1 MSSPTT
7 PVRNRPMIKPAIAA
21 AATTYTCPMCPSV
34 RAEAPGA
41 CPMCGMAL
49 EAEVALP
56 GVDGGA
62 AAGGDAD
69 APDPELADMTRRLR
83 VSAALTLPVAA
94 LAMGGF
100 EVRGWSHAL
109 QLALAT
115 PVVLWGGLPFL
126 ARGWRSVAA
135 RRLNMFTLIALGSG
149 IAYLYSAAATLAPQ
163 AFPRLPGGDL
173 GPAVYFEA
181 AAVIITLALLG
192 QVLELRARFHAGAAI
207 RALLGLAPNT
217 ARRIDP
223 DGGERDVPLGA
234 VQVGDCLRIR
244 PGEKIP
250 VDGVVVSGASAVDES
265 MLTGE
270 SLPVSRR
277 AGERVI
283 GATLNGNGALIIEAR
298 RVGAQTLLAQITR
311 QVAQAQRS
319 RAPVQRLADAVAAR
333 FVPAVVGV
341 AAVTFAVW
349 AAFGPP
355 PAALHALVSAVA
367 VLIIACPCALGLATP
382 MSVRV
387 AVGRGAGAGVL
398 FKDAG
403 ALETMR
409 RVDTLVLDKTG
420 TLTEGA
426 PKLVT
431 VAAVGDG
438 GDDGDGD
445 IHPRHPRSLLSGGD
459 DAGEGEGD
467 FTGAESET
475 RLLHYAAA
483 LEQSSE
489 HPLAAAVSDGARAR
503 GIEAGA
509 AEDFQSR
516 PGMGVTGTVD
526 GAAVGLGNETLLAEL
541 GVDIRPDLRARAEAL
556 RGRGQSVLFVCV
568 DGRVAGLLGAA
579 DPVKAGARD
588 AIAALRKRGLR
599 IRMLSGDN
607 AVTARA
613 VAAEVG
619 IEEVDA
625 GVLPGEKAARI
636 RELQAA
642 GRVVAMA
649 GDGIN
654 DAPALAQADV
664 GIAMGDGSDVAMQSA
679 ELTLVKGDL
688 RGIARA
694 QRLSRA
700 AVKNIRQNLVFAFAY
715 NSLGVPIAAG
725 VLYPA
730 FGILLS
736 PMLAAAAMSASSV
749 SVIANALRLR
759 RVGL

>member
-1 MSSPTT
+1 
-7 PVRNRPMIKPAIAA
+7 MIKPAI
-21 AATTYTCPMCPSV
+21 YTCPMCPSV

-41 CPMCGMAL
+41 CPICGMAL

-56 GVDGGA
+56 GESDAMAG
-62 AAGGDAD
+62 AAGGDAG

-83 VSAALTLPVAA
+83 VCVALTLPLAA

-109 QLALAT
+109 QLVLAT

-149 IAYLYSAAATLAPQ
+149 IAYWYSAAATLAPQ
-163 AFPRLPGGDL
+163 AFPRLPGGGL

-217 ARRIDP
+217 ARRIEA
-223 DGGERDVPLGA
+223 GGERDVPLGA

-277 AGERVI
+277 AGDLVI

-355 PAALHALVSAVA
+355 PAALHALVSAVT

-431 VAAVGDG
+431 VAAAGDG
-438 GDDGDGD
+438 GDGGDGD
-445 IHPRHPRSLLSGGD
+445 IHPRHPRGLLSGGD
-459 DAGEGEGD
+459 DA
-467 FTGAESET
+467 ET
-475 RLLHYAAA
+475 RLLRYAAA
-483 LEQSSE
+483 LEQGSE

-568 DGRVAGLLGAA
+568 DDRVAGLLGAA
-579 DPVKAGARD
+579 DPVKAGAAD

-700 AVKNIRQNLVFAFAY
+700 AVKNIRQNLAFAFAY

>member
-1 MSSPTT
+1 
-7 PVRNRPMIKPAIAA
+7 
-21 AATTYTCPMCPSV
+21 
-34 RAEAPGA
+34 
-41 CPMCGMAL
+41 MCGMAL

-56 GVDGGA
+56 GESDAMAG
-62 AAGGDAD
+62 AAGGDAG

-83 VSAALTLPVAA
+83 VCVALTLPLAA

-109 QLALAT
+109 QLVLAT

-149 IAYLYSAAATLAPQ
+149 IAYLYSAAATLAPG
-163 AFPRLPGGDL
+163 AFPRLPGGGL

-217 ARRIDP
+217 ARRIEA
-223 DGGERDVPLGA
+223 GGERDVPLGA

-277 AGERVI
+277 AGDLVI

-355 PAALHALVSAVA
+355 PAALHALVSAVT

-431 VAAVGDG
+431 VAAAGDG
-438 GDDGDGD
+438 GDGGDGD
-445 IHPRHPRSLLSGGD
+445 IHPRHPRGLLSGGD
-459 DAGEGEGD
+459 DA
-467 FTGAESET
+467 ET
-475 RLLHYAAA
+475 RLLRYAAA

-489 HPLAAAVSDGARAR
+489 HPLAAAVSEGARAR

-568 DGRVAGLLGAA
+568 DDRVAGLLGAA
-579 DPVKAGARD
+579 DPVKAGAAD

-700 AVKNIRQNLVFAFAY
+700 AVKNIRQNLAFAFAY

>member
-1 MSSPTT
+1 
-7 PVRNRPMIKPAIAA
+7 MIKPAI
-21 AATTYTCPMCPSV
+21 YTCPMCPSV

-41 CPMCGMAL
+41 CPFCGMAL

-56 GVDGGA
+56 GESDAMAG
-62 AAGGDAD
+62 AAGGDAG

-83 VSAALTLPVAA
+83 VCVALTLPLAA

-109 QLALAT
+109 QLVLAT

-149 IAYLYSAAATLAPQ
+149 IAYLYSAAATLAPG
-163 AFPRLPGGDL
+163 AFPRLPGGGL

-217 ARRIDP
+217 ARRIEA
-223 DGGERDVPLGA
+223 GGERDVPLGA

-277 AGERVI
+277 AGDLVI

-355 PAALHALVSAVA
+355 PAALHALVSAVT

-431 VAAVGDG
+431 VAAAGDG
-438 GDDGDGD
+438 GDGGDGD
-445 IHPRHPRSLLSGGD
+445 IHPRHPRGLLSGGD
-459 DAGEGEGD
+459 DA
-467 FTGAESET
+467 ET
-475 RLLHYAAA
+475 RLLRYAAA
-483 LEQSSE
+483 LEQGSE
-489 HPLAAAVSDGARAR
+489 HPLAAAVSAGARAR

-568 DGRVAGLLGAA
+568 DDRVAGLLGAA
-579 DPVKAGARD
+579 DPVKAGAAD

-700 AVKNIRQNLVFAFAY
+700 AVKNIRQNLAFAFAY

>member
-1 MSSPTT
+1 
-7 PVRNRPMIKPAIAA
+7 
-21 AATTYTCPMCPSV
+21 YTCPMCPSV

-56 GVDGGA
+56 GESDAMAG
-62 AAGGDAD
+62 AAGGDAG

-83 VSAALTLPVAA
+83 VCVALTLPLAA

-109 QLALAT
+109 QLVLAT

-149 IAYLYSAAATLAPQ
+149 IAYWYSAAATLAPQ
-163 AFPRLPGGDL
+163 AFPRLPGGGL

-217 ARRIDP
+217 ARRIEA
-223 DGGERDVPLGA
+223 GGERDVPLGA

-277 AGERVI
+277 AGDLVI

-355 PAALHALVSAVA
+355 PAALHALVSAVT

-431 VAAVGDG
+431 VAAAGDG
-438 GDDGDGD
+438 GDGGDGD
-445 IHPRHPRSLLSGGD
+445 IHPRHPRGLLSGGD
-459 DAGEGEGD
+459 DA
-467 FTGAESET
+467 ET
-475 RLLHYAAA
+475 RLLRYAAA
-483 LEQSSE
+483 LEQGSE
-489 HPLAAAVSDGARAR
+489 HPLAAAVSAGARAR

-568 DGRVAGLLGAA
+568 DDRVAGLLGAA
-579 DPVKAGARD
+579 DPVKAGAAD

>member
-1 MSSPTT
+1 
-7 PVRNRPMIKPAIAA
+7 
-21 AATTYTCPMCPSV
+21 
-34 RAEAPGA
+34 
-41 CPMCGMAL
+41 
-49 EAEVALP
+49 
-56 GVDGGA
+56 
-62 AAGGDAD
+62 
-69 APDPELADMTRRLR
+69 
-83 VSAALTLPVAA
+83 
-94 LAMGGF
+94 
-100 EVRGWSHAL
+100 
-109 QLALAT
+109 
-115 PVVLWGGLPFL
+115 
-126 ARGWRSVAA
+126 
-135 RRLNMFTLIALGSG
+135 
-149 IAYLYSAAATLAPQ
+149 
-163 AFPRLPGGDL
+163 
-173 GPAVYFEA
+173 
-181 AAVIITLALLG
+181 
-192 QVLELRARFHAGAAI
+192 
-207 RALLGLAPNT
+207 
-217 ARRIDP
+217 
-223 DGGERDVPLGA
+223 
-234 VQVGDCLRIR
+234 
-244 PGEKIP
+244 
-250 VDGVVVSGASAVDES
+250 
-265 MLTGE
+265 
-270 SLPVSRR
+270 
-277 AGERVI
+277 
-283 GATLNGNGALIIEAR
+283 
-298 RVGAQTLLAQITR
+298 
-311 QVAQAQRS
+311 
-319 RAPVQRLADAVAAR
+319 
-333 FVPAVVGV
+333 
-341 AAVTFAVW
+341 
-349 AAFGPP
+349 
-355 PAALHALVSAVA
+355 
-367 VLIIACPCALGLATP
+367 
-382 MSVRV
+382 
-387 AVGRGAGAGVL
+387 
-398 FKDAG
+398 
-403 ALETMR
+403 
-409 RVDTLVLDKTG
+409 
-420 TLTEGA
+420 
-426 PKLVT
+426 
-431 VAAVGDG
+431 
-438 GDDGDGD
+438 
-445 IHPRHPRSLLSGGD
+445 HPRHPRSLLSGGD
-459 DAGEGEGD
+459 DA
-467 FTGAESET
+467 ET
-475 RLLHYAAA
+475 RLLRYAAA
-483 LEQSSE
+483 LEQGSE
-489 HPLAAAVSDGARAR
+489 HPLAAAVSAGARAR

-579 DPVKAGARD
+579 DPVKAGAAD
-588 AIAALRKRGLR
+588 TVAALRKRGLR

>member
-1 MSSPTT
+1 
-7 PVRNRPMIKPAIAA
+7 
-21 AATTYTCPMCPSV
+21 YTCPMCPSV

-41 CPMCGMAL
+41 CPFCGMAL

-56 GVDGGA
+56 GESDAMAG

-83 VSAALTLPVAA
+83 VSAALTLPLAVI
-94 LAMGGF
+94 AMGGF

-109 QLALAT
+109 QLVLAT

-149 IAYLYSAAATLAPQ
+149 IAYLYSAAATLAPG
-163 AFPRLPGGDL
+163 AFPRLPGGGL

-217 ARRIDP
+217 ARRIEA
-223 DGGERDVPLGA
+223 GGERDVPLGA
-234 VQVGDCLRIR
+234 VQVGDRLRIR

-355 PAALHALVSAVA
+355 PAALHALVSAVT

-387 AVGRGAGAGVL
+387 AVGRGASAGVL

-438 GDDGDGD
+438 GDGGDGD
-445 IHPRHPRSLLSGGD
+445 
-459 DAGEGEGD
+459 
-467 FTGAESET
+467 
-475 RLLHYAAA
+475 
-483 LEQSSE
+483 
-489 HPLAAAVSDGARAR
+489 
-503 GIEAGA
+503 
-509 AEDFQSR
+509 
-516 PGMGVTGTVD
+516 
-526 GAAVGLGNETLLAEL
+526 
-541 GVDIRPDLRARAEAL
+541 
-556 RGRGQSVLFVCV
+556 
-568 DGRVAGLLGAA
+568 
-579 DPVKAGARD
+579 
-588 AIAALRKRGLR
+588 
-599 IRMLSGDN
+599 
-607 AVTARA
+607 
-613 VAAEVG
+613 
-619 IEEVDA
+619 
-625 GVLPGEKAARI
+625 
-636 RELQAA
+636 
-642 GRVVAMA
+642 
-649 GDGIN
+649 
-654 DAPALAQADV
+654 
-664 GIAMGDGSDVAMQSA
+664 
-679 ELTLVKGDL
+679 
-688 RGIARA
+688 
-694 QRLSRA
+694 
-700 AVKNIRQNLVFAFAY
+700 
-715 NSLGVPIAAG
+715 
-725 VLYPA
+725 
-730 FGILLS
+730 
-736 PMLAAAAMSASSV
+736 
-749 SVIANALRLR
+749 
-759 RVGL
+759 